1 MAQSITNTDHTRRLS
16 LRVRGVVQ
24 GVGFRPTVFRLATE
38 ENLGGFIGNDSDGV
52 FIEIEGPAPR
62 VESFLIRL
70 RSEAPPLARIES
82 VEATELTPHYLT
94 DPSFRI
100 EHSHDLGLAT
110 TGIPADAATCNDC
123 VRELFD
129 QQDRRYRYP
138 FLNCTNCGPR
148 YTITRHIPYDRPQT
162 SMSVFKMCLAC
173 QREYDS
179 PVDRRFHAQPN
190 ACPACGPSLS
200 LVDAANNP
208 LSSDSDLVATLIEH
222 LVAGKIAAIKGLGGF
237 HLAVDPTN
245 EQAVAVLRTRKHRY
259 GKPLAIMVRSLEH
272 ARSLAHLTAEE
283 EAQLMRVER
292 PIVLARMREGTKI
305 AANVA
310 PNLPWLGIFLPYTP
324 LHHLLLADDRLP
336 ALVMTSANLSE
347 EPIAIDNDEARAR
360 LGEIADVFLLHNRE
374 ILQRCDDSVLAVVD
388 GAPQLIRRARGFVPF
403 SIALPGTLQF
413 DAPPLLAVGG
423 HLKNVFTLARGKHAF
438 QSQHLGDL
446 ENLTGLNFFEEALAH
461 LRAVFDINPEIIVHD
476 LHPGYLST
484 EWALEQAQPKIA
496 VQHHH
501 AHIAACIAEHG
512 VTDSV
517 IGLALDGTG
526 YGTDGAV
533 WGGELLIASLKD
545 FTRHAHI
552 AYAPMPGSAAA
563 IREPNRMALGSLL
576 AAGIE
581 LTPKIL
587 ERLNLTEKQAIVM
600 RQMVERK
607 INTPQTSSCG
617 RLFDAVAALVLSRH
631 TVDYEAQAAVE
642 LEGCA
647 DEDTNETGYSFDLI
661 EDADANHLLQINPS
675 PMWRAILADLE
686 SATAPK
692 QISNRFHAG
701 LARAWTR
708 AALHARAQTGLT
720 TVALS
725 GGVFH
730 NRLLSKLLRR
740 NLEAEGFR
748 VLTHS
753 QVSPGDGGLSYG
765 QAAIAAAKLK

>member
-16 LRVRGVVQ
+16 LRVCGVVQ

-38 ENLGGFIGNDSDGV
+38 ENLDGFIGNDSAGV

-70 RSEAPPLARIES
+70 RTEAPPLARIES
-82 VEATELTPHYLT
+82 VEATELTPLYSAV
-94 DPSFRI
+94 PNFRI
-100 EHSHDLGLAT
+100 ELSLDLGLAS
-110 TGIPADAATCNDC
+110 TGIPADAATCDDC
-123 VRELFD
+123 LRELFD
-129 QQDRRYRYP
+129 PHDRRYCYP

-162 SMSVFKMCLAC
+162 SMSVFKMCPAC

-190 ACPACGPSLS
+190 ACSVCGPSLS

-208 LSSDSDLVATLIEH
+208 ITTNSDLVATLIEH
-222 LVAGKIAAIKGLGGF
+222 LIAGKIAAIKGLGGF

-245 EQAVAVLRTRKHRY
+245 AQAVEVLRTCKHRY
-259 GKPLAIMVRSLEH
+259 GKPLAVMVRSLEH
-272 ARSLAHLTAEE
+272 ARSLAHLTTEE
-283 EAQLMRVER
+283 EAQLTRVER
-292 PIVLARMREGTKI
+292 PIVLARMRIGTMI

-388 GAPQLIRRARGFVPF
+388 GAPQLIRRARGFVPLA
-403 SIALPGTLQF
+403 IALPI
-413 DAPPLLAVGG
+413 DAPPLLAAGG

-438 QSQHLGDL
+438 QSQHIGDL

-461 LRAVFDINPEIIVHD
+461 LRSVFDIYPEVIVHD

-484 EWALEQAQPKIA
+484 EWALEQPQPKIA
-496 VQHHH
+496 IQHHH
-501 AHIAACIAEHG
+501 AHIAACIAENG

-517 IGLALDGTG
+517 IGIALDGTG

-533 WGGELLIASLKD
+533 WGGELLIASLKN

-587 ERLNLTEKQAIVM
+587 ARLNFTEKQSTLM

-607 INTPQTSSCG
+607 INTPLTSSCG

-647 DEDTNETGYSFDLI
+647 DEDTNEACYSFDLI
-661 EDADANHLLQINPS
+661 EGADANQPLQINPS
-675 PMWRAILADLE
+675 PMWHAILADLE
-686 SATAPK
+686 NSVTP
-692 QISNRFHAG
+692 QIISNRFHGG
-701 LARAWTR
+701 LARAWTEG
-708 AALHARAQTGLT
+708 ALHARAQTGLT

-730 NRLLSKLLRR
+730 NRLFSKLMCR
-740 NLEAEGFR
+740 NLEAAGFR

-765 QAAIAAAKLK
+765 QAAIAAAQLKK